1 MEVKRFDFRLFPAA
15 LYSFYTTAKDKAA
28 TAANLPIIRI
38 HDFRHSHA
46 SLLINNNINIL
57 EVAHRLG
64 HASTT
69 QTLQV
74 YAHLFPN
81 DENKVVKLLDSFN
94 FLPCLCYI
102 YAICLLYFYYVF
114 AVLFAVFFLNFNFL
128 SYTI

>member
-1 MEVKRFDFRLFPAA
+1 MPIYKIKGKQKDGLQAYNVTINYTDDAGKKRQIKRTVYGL
-15 LYSFYTTAKDKAA
+15 

-81 DENKVVKLLDSFN
+81 DKNKVVKLLDS
-94 FLPCLCYI
+94 L
-102 YAICLLYFYYVF
+102 
-114 AVLFAVFFLNFNFL
+114 
-128 SYTI
+128 